1 MGAINAPSNGP
12 VRVAGGKPVTAKPI
26 RNGEVFKKNL
36 TVKKKE
42 NLSSAGGKA
51 VPKPPT
57 TKKETLNL
65 SGGNAVPKP
74 TVTTS
79 PTGSPVLS
87 AHAAHQLHVV
97 HMAHLA
103 HLAHTPNAKTIQK

>member
-1 MGAINAPSNGP
+1 MGAINPPSNGAP
-12 VRVAGGKPVTAKPI
+12 RVT
-26 RNGEVFKKNL
+26 
-36 TVKKKE
+36 
-42 NLSSAGGKA
+42 
-51 VPKPPT
+51 
-57 TKKETLNL
+57 
-65 SGGNAVPKP
+65 GGNAVPKP

-103 HLAHTPNAKTIQK
+103 HLAHTPNAKTI